1 MLPALP
7 LESVLLSSPRRRV
20 RVAPSPPPY
29 PLVSAAMLKSYT
41 IRLTDAIAG
50 DPWGII
56 SASVGVEFTKESSIS
71 FTGTFPLQEGA
82 SGYVTFTPYTQCYK
96 GYFSGDCADN
106 GQSIEACY
114 PEKNS
119 DGSLLGQ
126 LRGVLV
132 RT

>member
-1 MLPALP
+1 LGCHLGFG
-7 LESVLLSSPRRRV
+7 RC
-20 RVAPSPPPY
+20 
-29 PLVSAAMLKSYT
+29 K
-41 IRLTDAIAG
+41 
-50 DPWGII
+50 
-56 SASVGVEFTKESSIS
+56 FTEESSRS

-82 SGYVTFTPYTQCYK
+82 SRYVVHTPYKQCYK
-96 GYFSGDCADN
+96 GYFSGDCADD

-114 PEKNS
+114 PEKRS